1 MLNYVIFNIKS
12 SLKRKENVILVL
24 LFVICE
30 IALLFTLNTKIDTE
44 SPYQQSLGISSS
56 NVTQKLDSELYK
68 EFMNLVNLT
77 NDEIEKGELAA
88 KNKDWKLYCEYK
100 VKVSVLEAQW
110 YILTSN
116 EEISYFEHSNIIE
129 KLRKKYHIEDLSKYQ
144 KIIGNKSN
152 ENINLYFCSQQ
163 AARYFDYL
171 LDYNLTPITYSFVD
185 SSSVLLQI
193 SRYIFPIVLPLVV
206 GLLLFQ
212 QKERRIKTEK
222 MILTVSGMKKKYITW
237 NLISDYVL
245 ILLIVFLPIVLYVV
259 GLTLVNGISNFNYPV
274 LYYHSG
280 LTGFNY
286 WDTMGLD
293 NVSLV
298 ASGLTNMSVN
308 QFCTPGM
315 EIMPLWQCSLLIGF
329 GIILL
334 IFFYVV
340 FICLLSETI
349 KNKYLAL
356 LIFLVTL
363 GLLSFASP
371 IGNTQM
377 INTLNPMSYRD
388 FGMNLLGTS
397 YFGYFAGIA
406 VLAIYCIVMYLVL
419 KWCAKKVHA

>member
-1 MLNYVIFNIKS
+1 MLNYIKFNIKS
-12 SLKRKENVILVL
+12 SLKRKENVILIL

-30 IALLFTLNTKIDTE
+30 IVLLFTLNTKIDAE

-56 NVTQKLDSELYK
+56 NVSQKIDSELYK
-68 EFMNLVNLT
+68 EFMDMVNVT
-77 NDEIEKGELAA
+77 NSEIEEGELAW
-88 KNKDWKLYCEYK
+88 KNKEWKSYCEYK

-116 EEISYFEHSNIIE
+116 EEISYFEHSKIIE
-129 KLRKKYHIEDLSKYQ
+129 KLRKKYDIEDLSKY
-144 KIIGNKSN
+144 KTIIGNKSN
-152 ENINLYFCSQQ
+152 DNISLYFCSQQ

-171 LDYNLTPITYSFVD
+171 LDHNLTPITYSFVD

-193 SRYIFPIVLPLVV
+193 SRYIFPIVLPLIV

-212 QKERRIKTEK
+212 QKERRMKTEK
-222 MILTVSGMKKKYITW
+222 TILTISNMKKKYLKW
-237 NLISDYVL
+237 NLLSDSIL
-245 ILLIVFLPIVLYVV
+245 ILLIVFLPIIIYVI
-259 GLTLVNGISNFNYPV
+259 GISLVHGVANFNYPV

-280 LTGFNY
+280 ITGLNH

-293 NVSLV
+293 SVSLV

-334 IFFYVV
+334 VIFYVML
-340 FICLLSETI
+340 IHLLSIII
-349 KNKYLAL
+349 KNKYLSL
-356 LIFLVTL
+356 LMFLVAL
-363 GLLSFASP
+363 GILAFSSP
-371 IGNTQM
+371 IGNMQIM
-377 INTLNPMSYRD
+377 NTVNPMSYRD

-406 VLAIYCIVMYLVL
+406 VLTIYCIVMYLVL